1 MTEFTC
7 QFQGDPLPTV
17 TWLKDGH
24 QLAHNPD
31 YDIMSKSN
39 TSKLTI
45 FYPTTDHEGTYD
57 SVITNKHGKSICSGT
72 LEISDKKVMRM
83 SVATQ
88 EVVVTEGAETQ
99 ESFIEAEFKTFTDS
113 GKVTLQVPQA
123 VIHKRRSSEESFSSS
138 PVEIRITAATPLP
151 EMREEIREDEPQ
163 EVPEKI
169 SEVPS
174 DEGASQTVKHK
185 FTFSFDT
192 AGEAPHAVSE
202 FENISCSEGN
212 MAVVTGISE
221 PVQFAE
227 GAGFTPVRR
236 SPVGSTED
244 AKKAAII
251 HTKDTITQSS
261 QAPSELAKAPKSRPS
276 ISREPPSVS
285 GCGLQA
291 SAAVIKV
298 SQIKQAFESESPVA
312 LQTQSSPEEQREATH
327 FPEEFI
333 PAVAISLD
341 QQEQVI
347 DTLPVEDAVSL
358 ATAMTGNPSSPKAL
372 PDSPEASHPTS
383 SLQKE
388 RKISGIS
395 RDVEQGAVSAE
406 SHGELTQFVEG
417 VQESPDLVGPKAQ
430 KPAPLTEQVEACEM
444 EMLRDQ
450 PVRTFDKTGSFF
462 PFKPD
467 KVPAVKRAVKTSAP
481 VEEAVKPKTISKSL
495 KLEKQIGV
503 EGSSSPHSEAEVDST
518 LLSGE
523 VLVSNPEPSLDSGVF
538 LSMPESQA
546 DVTEV
551 AEEVA
556 GDEVE
561 PHVQIKSEDGGME
574 VMEPEPATLV
584 VEPKGDNS
592 VEPLEEAPAAAE
604 GPQRQVASL
613 QEGVLDKAE
622 AEAGGAAAAGSM
634 EEEEVTFGAVYD
646 FYNPPTDWGR
656 PLSPESE
663 MSIEIGSTVSED
675 LAEMAER
682 FYTPGS
688 STEVSQPIA
697 ESFQTPKSHMSF
709 QTPSSDT
716 SGGFRTPKEYPFSP
730 MDHKRP
736 STGGSSERFFSP
748 MQFLM
753 SPGDEGIETVD
764 DNLYLTK
771 GLGPLGLSTLQE
783 KVQGIPPAFLKPL
796 VKKRVFEKDS
806 LTFYAEVFGLPSP
819 QVNWFCNGNQL
830 LANDR
835 VKTER
840 DGDSISL
847 KIHNVTKADQG
858 EYICEAVN
866 YVGEARSVALV
877 VVVSQEVRFL
887 PAPPNVTHQH
897 VMEFD
902 VEDDDSSRSTS
913 PQEILLEV
921 ELDESDVKEFER
933 QIKIITIP
941 EYTADNKSMIISLNV
956 LPSIYEEC
964 TVDFVTQ
971 EHDDLK
977 IAFEVTEM
985 PPRFINPICDM
996 ETPEGT
1002 TIMFECSLMGIPS
1015 PIVSWFKGD
1024 KKIPHNNKK
1033 YLCSSDGDNHFLKI
1047 CKVTTQDSGV
1057 YTCRAI
1063 NVVGETL
1070 CRASLVVLNAKAFSG
1085 KTRGRELTAVSLGSA
1100 KVQPQKFDLVVGNTS
1115 FDSEQVSEI
1124 ELEFEFEQEA
1134 DETQRA
1140 VRLVAKTDHEMN
1152 EQGEKYVSI
1161 NFDVFAEPA
1170 KDDKIEFKGKSSDMC
1185 SFQFLVT
1192 ETPPKCVIPLTNITA
1207 AVGTPVILQ
1216 CLVSELT
1223 STTITTVEEQEE
1235 TYYSGVQ
1242 LPQKTK
1248 TLELTPESKRYSSSL
1263 EKKKEKPVF
1272 LSQLAPAA
1280 VTTGET
1286 ARLTVRLSGFPKPT
1300 VKWSHNGKAIQSS
1313 SIYRLIEEKEEYTL
1327 VITKV
1332 TTEYEGE
1339 YSCTATNRLG
1349 QTTCTTYLEVK
1360 KHDVSQAEK
1369 WVEKMF
1375 KITGQPPT
1383 FTVQIQPVRCSEG
1396 GEVSFSYKAS
1406 GDPMPDVR
1414 WFKGAFQIQP
1424 SRNCIVKANP
1434 DGSGFI
1440 NIKSVKQE
1448 DSGLY
1453 TCKASNQLG
1462 EASCSAE
1469 LVVFKE
1475 TVSVSRKQEQVTKVQ
1490 KKGYKVSMTEQATES
1505 RLYQV
1510 SLPGQDRSRSDQM
1523 VYTIGTEDRQVIPSE
1538 QVGSLRE
1545 LDISAA
1551 TIHREQL
1558 THQAAVLQSHEVEER
1573 VSVVPTHPAQVSTVP
1588 VKQLH
1593 MAAFTSSIEES
1604 QDFTEQHC
1612 DRILSPEV
1620 IELQTARERRS
1631 MVMSAVAEE
1640 LTPLST
1646 VSTDPLSDRKSAS
1659 VRPTSEPKHLV
1670 SGHQVQSQ
1678 LPILREQSQEIPE
1691 SQAEKGYT
1699 VKEGIKILYSAESA
1713 EKRVLSEGHTT
1724 DLATADSAVKPSV
1737 KKEQHRP
1744 VLASVSESK
1753 QTLSKETK
1761 FSMQRP
1767 SEETAHLCKDKIIK
1781 GALTAEEKQ
1790 MLQAEPTQQLPS
1802 LDSAMSVQ
1810 SQVEGEQLL
1819 HLQVITD
1826 QDLLPSE
1833 KSFTCEKPAAEQ
1845 AGARKSPTL
1854 LHAVSQDEQRTV
1866 VCEDTS
1872 AFEAKASSMTIQPQ
1886 KESRTLLHRQSTQ
1899 PVEAL
1904 PKEGILVIEKPDQ
1917 QVAAQKQEK
1926 TRSHAAT
1933 SEERREL
1940 TADYHT
1946 ELDLS
1951 VTGIQSQLRTEP
1963 RPQNILQLSFQ
1974 PMTLPKETP
1983 VTSDVKQQRALV
1995 QKEDRSNV
2003 MHVTTVAE
2011 SRALQ
2016 EGHTE
2021 GLTAVDKFTCQMA
2034 VEPKLPTEPV
2044 QIEEKEISTESS
2056 VILEAAQQD
2065 FAVQIQEG
2073 QSVRQSIVMDEK
2085 RVLTGEL
2092 SQEISKSKSTKVSVT
2107 RQPKLSLMAS
2117 ESKDTTALPK
2127 EMTFVIQIPKP
2138 FSLNIRH
2145 QLRDALQSAVASDQP
2160 VLLADVVGRCPME
2173 ITLAIEGKYPQT
2185 ADLRTELQAA
2195 FHSIVYQE
2203 ALVLTSEQPGTM
2215 QLDKPQRA
2223 QVASA
2228 HSKQMLSS
2236 MVETVSVAESAVGF
2250 TAVKSQ
2256 AAALKTESKVAVK
2269 SASAEQRVVVQE
2281 SKAAKMEQT
2290 SQIKVSTE
2298 SHMAFEQ
2305 SVQVS
2310 REEVRSVTMKSREKD
2325 VGATLLTTTLPP
2337 TTVPTE
2343 QVVGFSIQEHREE
2356 IFTEEITVSRSEQRE
2371 IPVIVVSLE
2380 DISIDEDSKVTFS
2393 STIKYVTKVNWFFN
2407 GQLVKSGKEFK
2418 CCKDHDTYTLVIN
2431 KVVKEKH
2438 QGEYVCEA
2446 ENEAGRTTTS
2456 SRLTVVSRVPP
2467 VYRQKIQPLDI
2478 NIGGQAKFEC
2488 EIEDA
2493 PSVTFKWYKS
2503 TVEIKQS
2510 DKYRILSR
2518 HNSSSLELLNPIK
2531 ADSSEYTCKASNQ
2544 HGTASCTASLIVT
2557 EMYPPVFVSQPDPMT
2572 LYVGKQAMLQC
2583 SLTGTS
2589 PMEVVWHK
2597 DNIAVSSG
2605 GNYVMKCEKNKYSL
2619 QIKSLTVAD
2628 QGVYLCKAS
2637 NSVGTATFTTEL
2649 RVVNKPSFVQTVEP
2663 ASVAVNDPLRLEC
2676 QVDEDTGVTVTWT
2689 RDGKKVH
2696 QSMDCKL
2703 SFEDKV
2709 AVVEIPKSKL
2719 KDSGKYVCT
2728 AANEAGSSSCE
2739 AEVSVQEPPTFVK
2752 KMENKI
2758 TWKQG
2763 IAARLQCSVKGS
2775 PQLHIHWFWNER
2787 ELSDGEKYKIS
2798 FKSGVASL
2806 DILNL
2811 LITDSGSYTCEV
2823 SNNAGSESC
2832 NTLIAVKEPPSIRKE
2847 LQTVE
2852 AVKGASTQMECE
2864 IAGTA
2869 PFEISWV
2876 KNKKA
2881 ISSDQ
2886 KHKIISQDS
2895 LSRLEIQTFE
2905 SADVGDYQ
2913 CVISNDV
2920 GKVTTK
2926 AVAKLKEPPT
2936 FSKRV
2941 ESATAVLG
2949 NTVKLQGTIKGSAP
2963 ITVKWMK
2970 DSEILRDDDSN
2981 IKMVFENNVASLSI
2995 TTVAISHGG
3004 KYSCTAENQAGQQK
3018 CEATLTVQEPARVV
3032 EPAESISVTAGD
3044 SATLECTI
3052 SGSPDLKVKWF
3063 KDGKEMISGRKYKM
3077 TLKDNVAT
3085 MKILTAERGD
3095 TSEYKME
3102 VSNKVGKDQCTCSVT
3117 ILDRIMPPTFTKSLK
3132 RVDGNIGND
3141 VSMDCKVSGSQ
3152 PMTISWF
3159 KDDQE
3164 IKSGSKFQPE
3174 FKDSSASLRVI
3185 KLEKADSGVYK
3196 CRATNSAGFKETS
3209 GTLYVKEP
3217 PLFTAKPKNQDV
3229 KPGTTV
3235 SFKTGFTGTAPL
3247 AVKWFREEKE
3257 IVSGGSYF
3265 IKKDASS
3272 SSLELNSV
3280 KPSDSGKY
3288 TCQVSN
3294 DAGKVDCTAVL
3305 FVKEPPVFVRKLEA
3319 TKLVTSGDSAIVE
3332 CKVTGSPVISFKWFK
3347 DEMEIS
3353 SSAKYKM
3360 TLTDLVASLEIVN
3373 SAVEDSG
3380 EYVCV
3385 ASSEAGSDRCSSTV
3399 IIKEPPLFVRSLEP
3413 RDVVKG
3419 SEMMLEGQVS
3429 GSVPFTVSFY
3439 KNTKPIRN
3447 DKRHRIT
3454 VKDDLIALQVLAVE
3468 AGDVGLY
3475 QCTVE
3480 NEVGKAS
3487 CDCQLTLKEPPSF
3500 VKKLEN
3506 LSSLVGSEVSLQCS
3520 LKGSEPMSVS
3530 WTKDNH
3536 ELKEAE
3542 NIQITYE
3549 NNIALLHFTNLQSK
3563 HGGKY
3568 SCQAQNQAGSQTCS
3582 AVVIVKEP
3590 AKVTEEAKSI
3600 SVTQGDPATLEARF
3614 LGTKPLKARWLK
3626 AGKELS
3632 LGQRYKVQSTDT
3644 SSVLKIIKTEKG
3656 DSGDYTFEVSNDVG
3670 QSSCKATLTVLDQI
3684 IPPSFTRKLKQT
3696 EGIKGSFAHLECLVS
3711 GSLPITIQ
3719 WYKDEKEIQ
3728 TDEKHKS
3735 TFFENVAF
3743 LEISNLNGKESG
3755 SYTCIAKNKAGT
3767 VQCSGILFVKEPPC
3781 ILEKPESMN
3790 VLPGSKVQ
3798 FNVLMSGTPPLTT
3811 KWFKNKKE
3819 IISSADCNVVKDNT
3833 SSSLEL
3839 FFAKTSDSG
3848 EFVCEIQNDVGSTS
3862 CQATLFVKEPPK
3874 FTRTPARLSVV
3885 RPGQSKMFECQV
3897 TGTPEIDICWFREGS
3912 EISPSDRYKMVF
3924 VNSVATLEVC
3934 GAETK
3939 DSGLYYCEAR
3949 NEAGSESCSM
3959 ELKVK
3964 EPPSFIRE
3972 LSAADVVKASSAC
3985 FEYVG
3990 EYQCTVSN
3998 EVGSCTCKT
4007 TLNLKEPP
4015 TFTQRLEDTATVLG
4029 KMAEFKCVVKGSPT
4043 LSVQWQKDENWILE
4057 NAKIE
4062 RTFENNVATL
4072 RIPACE
4078 ATHGGKY
4085 TCQVVNEAGQEKCF
4099 ATLTVQEPPQITEKP
4114 EVIKV
4119 TVGDPVSLDCKVT
4132 GSPELKVKWRKNGK
4146 ELQSIRQH
4154 KLTFENKM
4162 SSLRVQSA
4170 QKEDEGE
4177 YVFEVANH
4185 ISSCSCKVKVIVLE
4199 QVIPPSFIK
4208 PLVDMGEILGSFVQI
4223 SCKISG
4229 SLPISVQWQ
4238 KDGSKVSSGVKH
4250 KLIQQ
4255 DNSVSVEIEQL
4266 ERSDAGSYSCKLTN
4280 AAGSCES
4287 SGSLMVKEPPSFVT
4301 LPESQAAVPNGTV
4314 RFKCTFK
4321 GTPPFTV
4328 KWFKDDSEL
4337 MTGPSCFTGLEGL
4350 SCFMELYKVGVTHSG
4365 AYSCQVSNDAGS
4377 LRCSAD
4383 LTVKE
4388 PPEFVLKLPATKFV
4402 KQGESLRLECKV
4414 NGTAPLKVTWYKQDT
4429 KVTDG
4434 GNYRTS
4440 FVDSVAVLE
4449 LLSTSFNDDGV
4460 YTCEAQ
4466 NDAGSV
4472 SCSTTLT
4479 VKDAPSF
4486 TKVPQPVEG
4495 LKGKDV
4501 SLYCEM
4507 SGTAP
4512 FQITWFKDRKP
4523 LMESRKYK
4531 MVSEGSSVTLHVIG
4545 IEASDA
4551 GEYECKVT
4559 NSVGS
4564 DTCQTSVKL
4573 REPPS
4578 FVKKLSNKTVILG
4591 EEVTI
4596 VATIK
4601 GSEPITVSWVQD
4613 KDHILRDGD
4622 NRKITLENNQ
4632 VALKVFKADA
4642 TTAGKYTCQL
4652 RNDAGSVEC
4661 FANLTVLEPAK
4672 IVDKPDALSV
4682 TAGDM
4687 AALEVKVCG
4696 TPQLTPKWFKDGV
4709 ELASGRKY
4717 KISFSQMISSLNVLS
4732 AEKVDSGEYT
4742 FEVMNEVGKDL
4753 SKINLTVLDKIIP
4766 ASFSRK
4772 MKDLNTVV
4780 GAAGEM
4786 ECKVSGSPPFT
4797 ISWYHDGE
4805 EIQSGPNY
4813 EINFSNNSCTLK
4825 VSTLKLSDSG
4835 LYKCKALN
4843 KAGSSE
4849 TSASM
4854 VVKEPPSFVV
4864 PPQPVE
4870 AMPGSN
4876 VTFSAM
4882 VKGSAPL
4889 KLKWFRGAKEIL
4901 PGRDCS
4907 FSLKDNQVVLELF
4920 TVDRSHAGEY
4930 TCQIINDAGKESSP
4944 VNLTVKDPAAFSKK
4958 LKDVSVEKGKPLTLE
4973 CTYTGTPKITVN
4985 WFKDGQQIFASYK
4998 YNITTTESS
5007 CILECL
5013 STDDKEAA
5021 GKYSCEVSND
5031 AGKDQC
5037 DANVSILEPP
5047 YFVESLEPMEV
5058 TTGDAVCLK
5067 CQVGGTPEIKVFW
5080 FKADGKVRSSATCRL
5095 EFSRGT
5101 ACLKLSKA
5109 GKADIGEYTCKA
5121 ENSIGSASST
5131 CRLNV
5136 LGEHLVT
5143 APGYY
5148 TWLLHLVTT
5157 PGYYTWLLHL
5167 VTTPG
5172 YYTWLLHLVTTPGY
5186 YTWLLH
5192 LVTTPGYYT

>member
-1 MTEFTC
+1 MF
-7 QFQGDPLPTV
+7 F
-17 TWLKDGH
+17 
-24 QLAHNPD
+24 
-31 YDIMSKSN
+31 
-39 TSKLTI
+39 
-45 FYPTTDHEGTYD
+45 
-57 SVITNKHGKSICSGT
+57 
-72 LEISDKKVMRM
+72 
-83 SVATQ
+83 
-88 EVVVTEGAETQ
+88 
-99 ESFIEAEFKTFTDS
+99 
-113 GKVTLQVPQA
+113 LQ
-123 VIHKRRSSEESFSSS
+123 
-138 PVEIRITAATPLP
+138 
-151 EMREEIREDEPQ
+151 
-163 EVPEKI
+163 
-169 SEVPS
+169 
-174 DEGASQTVKHK
+174 
-185 FTFSFDT
+185 
-192 AGEAPHAVSE
+192 
-202 FENISCSEGN
+202 
-212 MAVVTGISE
+212 
-221 PVQFAE
+221 
-227 GAGFTPVRR
+227 
-236 SPVGSTED
+236 
-244 AKKAAII
+244 
-251 HTKDTITQSS
+251 
-261 QAPSELAKAPKSRPS
+261 
-276 ISREPPSVS
+276 
-285 GCGLQA
+285 
-291 SAAVIKV
+291 
-298 SQIKQAFESESPVA
+298 
-312 LQTQSSPEEQREATH
+312 
-327 FPEEFI
+327 
-333 PAVAISLD
+333 
-341 QQEQVI
+341 
-347 DTLPVEDAVSL
+347 
-358 ATAMTGNPSSPKAL
+358 
-372 PDSPEASHPTS
+372 
-383 SLQKE
+383 
-388 RKISGIS
+388 
-395 RDVEQGAVSAE
+395 
-406 SHGELTQFVEG
+406 
-417 VQESPDLVGPKAQ
+417 
-430 KPAPLTEQVEACEM
+430 
-444 EMLRDQ
+444 Q
-450 PVRTFDKTGSFF
+450 P
-462 PFKPD
+462 
-467 KVPAVKRAVKTSAP
+467 
-481 VEEAVKPKTISKSL
+481 
-495 KLEKQIGV
+495 
-503 EGSSSPHSEAEVDST
+503 
-518 LLSGE
+518 
-523 VLVSNPEPSLDSGVF
+523 
-538 LSMPESQA
+538 
-546 DVTEV
+546 
-551 AEEVA
+551 
-556 GDEVE
+556 
-561 PHVQIKSEDGGME
+561 
-574 VMEPEPATLV
+574 
-584 VEPKGDNS
+584 
-592 VEPLEEAPAAAE
+592 
-604 GPQRQVASL
+604 
-613 QEGVLDKAE
+613 
-622 AEAGGAAAAGSM
+622 
-634 EEEEVTFGAVYD
+634 
-646 FYNPPTDWGR
+646 
-656 PLSPESE
+656 
-663 MSIEIGSTVSED
+663 
-675 LAEMAER
+675 
-682 FYTPGS
+682 
-688 STEVSQPIA
+688 
-697 ESFQTPKSHMSF
+697 
-709 QTPSSDT
+709 
-716 SGGFRTPKEYPFSP
+716 
-730 MDHKRP
+730 
-736 STGGSSERFFSP
+736 
-748 MQFLM
+748 
-753 SPGDEGIETVD
+753 
-764 DNLYLTK
+764 
-771 GLGPLGLSTLQE
+771 
-783 KVQGIPPAFLKPL
+783 
-796 VKKRVFEKDS
+796 
-806 LTFYAEVFGLPSP
+806 
-819 QVNWFCNGNQL
+819 
-830 LANDR
+830 
-835 VKTER
+835 
-840 DGDSISL
+840 
-847 KIHNVTKADQG
+847 
-858 EYICEAVN
+858 
-866 YVGEARSVALV
+866 
-877 VVVSQEVRFL
+877 
-887 PAPPNVTHQH
+887 
-897 VMEFD
+897 
-902 VEDDDSSRSTS
+902 
-913 PQEILLEV
+913 
-921 ELDESDVKEFER
+921 
-933 QIKIITIP
+933 
-941 EYTADNKSMIISLNV
+941 
-956 LPSIYEEC
+956 
-964 TVDFVTQ
+964 
-971 EHDDLK
+971 
-977 IAFEVTEM
+977 
-985 PPRFINPICDM
+985 
-996 ETPEGT
+996 
-1002 TIMFECSLMGIPS
+1002 
-1015 PIVSWFKGD
+1015 
-1024 KKIPHNNKK
+1024 
-1033 YLCSSDGDNHFLKI
+1033 
-1047 CKVTTQDSGV
+1047 
-1057 YTCRAI
+1057 
-1063 NVVGETL
+1063 
-1070 CRASLVVLNAKAFSG
+1070 
-1085 KTRGRELTAVSLGSA
+1085 
-1100 KVQPQKFDLVVGNTS
+1100 
-1115 FDSEQVSEI
+1115 
-1124 ELEFEFEQEA
+1124 
-1134 DETQRA
+1134 
-1140 VRLVAKTDHEMN
+1140 
-1152 EQGEKYVSI
+1152 
-1161 NFDVFAEPA
+1161 
-1170 KDDKIEFKGKSSDMC
+1170 
-1185 SFQFLVT
+1185 
-1192 ETPPKCVIPLTNITA
+1192 
-1207 AVGTPVILQ
+1207 
-1216 CLVSELT
+1216 
-1223 STTITTVEEQEE
+1223 
-1235 TYYSGVQ
+1235 
-1242 LPQKTK
+1242 
-1248 TLELTPESKRYSSSL
+1248 
-1263 EKKKEKPVF
+1263 
-1272 LSQLAPAA
+1272 
-1280 VTTGET
+1280 
-1286 ARLTVRLSGFPKPT
+1286 
-1300 VKWSHNGKAIQSS
+1300 
-1313 SIYRLIEEKEEYTL
+1313 
-1327 VITKV
+1327 
-1332 TTEYEGE
+1332 
-1339 YSCTATNRLG
+1339 
-1349 QTTCTTYLEVK
+1349 
-1360 KHDVSQAEK
+1360 
-1369 WVEKMF
+1369 
-1375 KITGQPPT
+1375 
-1383 FTVQIQPVRCSEG
+1383 
-1396 GEVSFSYKAS
+1396 
-1406 GDPMPDVR
+1406 
-1414 WFKGAFQIQP
+1414 
-1424 SRNCIVKANP
+1424 
-1434 DGSGFI
+1434 
-1440 NIKSVKQE
+1440 
-1448 DSGLY
+1448 
-1453 TCKASNQLG
+1453 
-1462 EASCSAE
+1462 
-1469 LVVFKE
+1469 
-1475 TVSVSRKQEQVTKVQ
+1475 
-1490 KKGYKVSMTEQATES
+1490 
-1505 RLYQV
+1505 
-1510 SLPGQDRSRSDQM
+1510 
-1523 VYTIGTEDRQVIPSE
+1523 
-1538 QVGSLRE
+1538 
-1545 LDISAA
+1545 
-1551 TIHREQL
+1551 
-1558 THQAAVLQSHEVEER
+1558 
-1573 VSVVPTHPAQVSTVP
+1573 
-1588 VKQLH
+1588 
-1593 MAAFTSSIEES
+1593 
-1604 QDFTEQHC
+1604 
-1612 DRILSPEV
+1612 
-1620 IELQTARERRS
+1620 
-1631 MVMSAVAEE
+1631 
-1640 LTPLST
+1640 
-1646 VSTDPLSDRKSAS
+1646 
-1659 VRPTSEPKHLV
+1659 
-1670 SGHQVQSQ
+1670 
-1678 LPILREQSQEIPE
+1678 
-1691 SQAEKGYT
+1691 
-1699 VKEGIKILYSAESA
+1699 
-1713 EKRVLSEGHTT
+1713 
-1724 DLATADSAVKPSV
+1724 
-1737 KKEQHRP
+1737 
-1744 VLASVSESK
+1744 
-1753 QTLSKETK
+1753 
-1761 FSMQRP
+1761 
-1767 SEETAHLCKDKIIK
+1767 
-1781 GALTAEEKQ
+1781 
-1790 MLQAEPTQQLPS
+1790 
-1802 LDSAMSVQ
+1802 
-1810 SQVEGEQLL
+1810 
-1819 HLQVITD
+1819 
-1826 QDLLPSE
+1826 
-1833 KSFTCEKPAAEQ
+1833 
-1845 AGARKSPTL
+1845 
-1854 LHAVSQDEQRTV
+1854 
-1866 VCEDTS
+1866 
-1872 AFEAKASSMTIQPQ
+1872 
-1886 KESRTLLHRQSTQ
+1886 
-1899 PVEAL
+1899 
-1904 PKEGILVIEKPDQ
+1904 
-1917 QVAAQKQEK
+1917 
-1926 TRSHAAT
+1926 
-1933 SEERREL
+1933 
-1940 TADYHT
+1940 
-1946 ELDLS
+1946 
-1951 VTGIQSQLRTEP
+1951 
-1963 RPQNILQLSFQ
+1963 
-1974 PMTLPKETP
+1974 
-1983 VTSDVKQQRALV
+1983 
-1995 QKEDRSNV
+1995 
-2003 MHVTTVAE
+2003 
-2011 SRALQ
+2011 
-2016 EGHTE
+2016 
-2021 GLTAVDKFTCQMA
+2021 
-2034 VEPKLPTEPV
+2034 
-2044 QIEEKEISTESS
+2044 
-2056 VILEAAQQD
+2056 
-2065 FAVQIQEG
+2065 
-2073 QSVRQSIVMDEK
+2073 
-2085 RVLTGEL
+2085 
-2092 SQEISKSKSTKVSVT
+2092 
-2107 RQPKLSLMAS
+2107 
-2117 ESKDTTALPK
+2117 
-2127 EMTFVIQIPKP
+2127 
-2138 FSLNIRH
+2138 
-2145 QLRDALQSAVASDQP
+2145 
-2160 VLLADVVGRCPME
+2160 
-2173 ITLAIEGKYPQT
+2173 
-2185 ADLRTELQAA
+2185 
-2195 FHSIVYQE
+2195 
-2203 ALVLTSEQPGTM
+2203 
-2215 QLDKPQRA
+2215 
-2223 QVASA
+2223 
-2228 HSKQMLSS
+2228 
-2236 MVETVSVAESAVGF
+2236 
-2250 TAVKSQ
+2250 
-2256 AAALKTESKVAVK
+2256 
-2269 SASAEQRVVVQE
+2269 
-2281 SKAAKMEQT
+2281 
-2290 SQIKVSTE
+2290 
-2298 SHMAFEQ
+2298 
-2305 SVQVS
+2305 
-2310 REEVRSVTMKSREKD
+2310 
-2325 VGATLLTTTLPP
+2325 
-2337 TTVPTE
+2337 
-2343 QVVGFSIQEHREE
+2343 
-2356 IFTEEITVSRSEQRE
+2356 
-2371 IPVIVVSLE
+2371 
-2380 DISIDEDSKVTFS
+2380 
-2393 STIKYVTKVNWFFN
+2393 
-2407 GQLVKSGKEFK
+2407 
-2418 CCKDHDTYTLVIN
+2418 
-2431 KVVKEKH
+2431 
-2438 QGEYVCEA
+2438 
-2446 ENEAGRTTTS
+2446 
-2456 SRLTVVSRVPP
+2456 
-2467 VYRQKIQPLDI
+2467 
-2478 NIGGQAKFEC
+2478 
-2488 EIEDA
+2488 
-2493 PSVTFKWYKS
+2493 
-2503 TVEIKQS
+2503 
-2510 DKYRILSR
+2510 
-2518 HNSSSLELLNPIK
+2518 
-2531 ADSSEYTCKASNQ
+2531 
-2544 HGTASCTASLIVT
+2544 
-2557 EMYPPVFVSQPDPMT
+2557 
-2572 LYVGKQAMLQC
+2572 
-2583 SLTGTS
+2583 
-2589 PMEVVWHK
+2589 
-2597 DNIAVSSG
+2597 
-2605 GNYVMKCEKNKYSL
+2605 
-2619 QIKSLTVAD
+2619 
-2628 QGVYLCKAS
+2628 
-2637 NSVGTATFTTEL
+2637 
-2649 RVVNKPSFVQTVEP
+2649 
-2663 ASVAVNDPLRLEC
+2663 
-2676 QVDEDTGVTVTWT
+2676 
-2689 RDGKKVH
+2689 
-2696 QSMDCKL
+2696 
-2703 SFEDKV
+2703 
-2709 AVVEIPKSKL
+2709 
-2719 KDSGKYVCT
+2719 
-2728 AANEAGSSSCE
+2728 
-2739 AEVSVQEPPTFVK
+2739 
-2752 KMENKI
+2752 
-2758 TWKQG
+2758 
-2763 IAARLQCSVKGS
+2763 
-2775 PQLHIHWFWNER
+2775 
-2787 ELSDGEKYKIS
+2787 
-2798 FKSGVASL
+2798 
-2806 DILNL
+2806 
-2811 LITDSGSYTCEV
+2811 
-2823 SNNAGSESC
+2823 
-2832 NTLIAVKEPPSIRKE
+2832 
-2847 LQTVE
+2847 
-2852 AVKGASTQMECE
+2852 
-2864 IAGTA
+2864 
-2869 PFEISWV
+2869 
-2876 KNKKA
+2876 
-2881 ISSDQ
+2881 
-2886 KHKIISQDS
+2886 
-2895 LSRLEIQTFE
+2895 
-2905 SADVGDYQ
+2905 
-2913 CVISNDV
+2913 
-2920 GKVTTK
+2920 
-2926 AVAKLKEPPT
+2926 
-2936 FSKRV
+2936 
-2941 ESATAVLG
+2941 
-2949 NTVKLQGTIKGSAP
+2949 
-2963 ITVKWMK
+2963 
-2970 DSEILRDDDSN
+2970 
-2981 IKMVFENNVASLSI
+2981 
-2995 TTVAISHGG
+2995 
-3004 KYSCTAENQAGQQK
+3004 
-3018 CEATLTVQEPARVV
+3018 
-3032 EPAESISVTAGD
+3032 
-3044 SATLECTI
+3044 
-3052 SGSPDLKVKWF
+3052 
-3063 KDGKEMISGRKYKM
+3063 
-3077 TLKDNVAT
+3077 
-3085 MKILTAERGD
+3085 
-3095 TSEYKME
+3095 
-3102 VSNKVGKDQCTCSVT
+3102 
-3117 ILDRIMPPTFTKSLK
+3117 DRIMPPTFTKSLK

-3217 PLFTAKPKNQDV
+3217 PLFTAKPNNQDV

-3294 DAGKVDCTAVL
+3294 DAGKMDCTAVL
-3305 FVKEPPVFVRKLEA
+3305 FVKEPPVFVRKLDA
-3319 TKLVTSGDSAIVE
+3319 TKLVISGDSALLE

-3360 TLTDLVASLEIVN
+3360 TLTDFVASLEIVN
-3373 SAVEDSG
+3373 SAVEDRG

-3399 IIKEPPLFVRSLEP
+3399 TIKDPPLFVRSLEP

-3429 GSVPFTVSFY
+3429 GTVPFTVSFY

-3447 DKRHRIT
+3447 DKRHRIS

-3468 AGDVGLY
+3468 AGDAGLY

-3487 CDCQLTLKEPPSF
+3487 CDCQVTLKEPPSF

-3549 NNIALLHFTNLQSK
+3549 NNTALLHFNNLQSK

-3582 AVVIVKEP
+3582 AVVTVKEP

-3632 LGQRYKVQSTDT
+3632 SGQRYKVQSTDT
-3644 SSVLKIIKTEKG
+3644 SSVLKMIKTEKG

-3670 QSSCKATLTVLDQI
+3670 QSSCEATLTVLDQI

-3755 SYTCIAKNKAGT
+3755 SYTCIANNKAGT

-3811 KWFKNKKE
+3811 KWFKNRKE

-3972 LSAADVVKASSAC
+3972 LSAADAVKASSAC
-3985 FEYVG
+3985 FECQVAGTGPFEITWHKDAKEIKPSAKHGFSQLNDTVRLEVHKCDAVDVG

-3998 EVGSCTCKT
+3998 EVGSCACKT

-4029 KMAEFKCVVKGSPT
+4029 KMAEFRCAVKGSPT

-4132 GSPELKVKWRKNGK
+4132 GSPELKVKWMKNGK

-4154 KLTFENKM
+4154 KLTFENTM

-4199 QVIPPSFIK
+4199 QVIPPSFTK

-4229 SLPISVQWQ
+4229 SLPISVEWQ
-4238 KDGSKVSSGVKH
+4238 QDGSKVCSGVKH

-4266 ERSDAGSYSCKLTN
+4266 ERSDAGCYSCKLTN

-4301 LPESQAAVPNGTV
+4301 LPESQAAVPSGKV
-4314 RFKCTFK
+4314 RFKSTFK

-4377 LRCSAD
+4377 VRCSAD

-4388 PPEFVLKLPATKFV
+4388 PPEFVLKLPATKCV

-4472 SCSTTLT
+4472 SCSTTLS

-4551 GEYECKVT
+4551 GEYECKAT

-4578 FVKKLSNKTVILG
+4578 FVKKLSNTTVILG

-4772 MKDLNTVV
+4772 LKDLNTVV

-4854 VVKEPPSFVV
+4854 AAKEPPSFVV

-4998 YNITTTESS
+4998 HNITTTESS

-5136 LGEHLVT
+5136 LEAKSPPSFPKKMTSLQQTEGQAVRFECRVAGSSPLEV
-5143 APGYY
+5143 
-5148 TWLLHLVTT
+5148 TWLRDGEPLKQGGDFTMKYDDNTAALEIARGEMRHSGEYTCSATNSVGSASCRAKLTLTATRFPPIFDRKLSPQEVTVGDSIELECHMTGSAPIKVTWSKDHKDIRSGGNYKMSCVENTPHLTIMKTDKGDTGKYFCHASNDTGKDSCSCDITVKERKTPPVFTKKPSEHIEDTEGRLVKMEGRVSGSQPISVRWFRGGSEILSSDQYDVSFKSNVSVLCIKSSRVTDSGSYQCRASNEAGESCCDVT
-5157 PGYYTWLLHL
+5157 VGIREAKKAPVFDVPLKPQTVDEGEKLSLRCHVVGSPPLKISWMKDRKDLTSAGSTKITFSEGTASLEISPASRHDAGDYLCKASNDAGSEFCKAKVTVKEKPGVPAPAEAPAAAAQKLDNLFFIEEPKTIH
-5167 VTTPG
+5167 VTEKGTATFIAKVGGDPIPSVKWMKG
-5172 YYTWLLHLVTTPGY
+5172 KWRQVTHGGRISMEQKGQEAR
-5186 YTWLLH
+5186 LEIRE
-5192 LVTTPGYYT
+5192 VTKSDSGQYRCVATNKHGEIESSADLE